1 MADWMKRFS
10 SNYRAEKERKKT
22 KEERTSPRGPRPE
35 TDVVTPALDALSYPQ
50 ELLKE
55 SLGVGDEWVTQDIL
69 YDRPSVTGVNMAD
82 PMQPIPKAN
91 AKNAVNTVLDAVVDP
106 VNLVGAGLFTSGVRG
121 AKALAGGN
129 SLRGNTL
136 SAAPNYIDNFYTP
149 SKTAVPTKVDEMIMR
164 NKGMLSALPKVGNK
178 VSMLENVQDSANMR
192 ERVGSFVN
200 WGVDAA
206 QRGIEQTIS
215 PSARALYREQGITRT
230 MQDVAEKAR
239 KSGVPRDEAK
249 AVAQAQAS
257 GTLIP
262 DQAGRVGKVSQD
274 VQDIERR
281 SYLTEPVKA
290 TEGSYKGL
298 IKDNKLKGT
307 YEKSG
312 RAAPVADKDLDIID
326 QHVRTVW
333 KDRRGRSISETPT
346 ADIRIKNPG
355 AGDQITG
362 SHMLDFRQKSKV
374 FQTMNAL
381 YKKNP
386 KPTVEETWSF
396 INDSNLKLH
405 SKSKTLEDAR
415 KNGIWVTGS
424 FSGNAIT
431 EGGVNFIAK
440 VSPNGRVIAV
450 VSDEH
455 NFLEKTPVIGG
466 VLEAALPN
474 RSLSVTPPMLFDVK
488 KTKEKIKSP
497 QPQDKKNVKQSLR
510 NIEEA
515 TPDPKLLRQERK
527 VNVGA
532 GMVGAGM
539 LTGGNREKR

>member
-50 ELLKE
+50 RKLKE
-55 SLGVGDEWVTQDIL
+55 AVSGDETEWFSPEGLPTPVYAAGNTLLDL
-69 YDRPSVTGVNMAD
+69 VAD
-82 PMQPIPKAN
+82 P
-91 AKNAVNTVLDAVVDP
+91 L
-106 VNLVGAGLFTSGVRG
+106 NLVGAGLFTSGVRG
-121 AKALAGGN
+121 AKALAGAN

-178 VSMLENVQDSANMR
+178 FSMLENVQDSANMR

-290 TEGSYKGL
+290 TEGAYKNL
-298 IKDNKLKGT
+298 IKDNKLQGT

-312 RAAPVADKDLDIID
+312 KAAPVTDKDLDVID

-396 INDSNLKLH
+396 INDSNLRLH

-466 VLEAALPN
+466 VLEDALPN

-488 KTKEKIKSP
+488 KTKEAIKSP

-515 TPDPKLLRQERK
+515 TPDTKLLRQERK